1 MAALEDIT
9 KNEAKNANDSSV
21 PTIKL
26 KIATFLASVPEPAA
40 QSAAMQ
46 LLKSKFV
53 MDRSFIF
60 CMGLVSMAVL
70 EELL

>member
-26 KIATFLASVPEPAA
+26 RIATFLASVPEPAA

-60 CMGLVSMAVL
+60 CMGLISMAVL

>member
-1 MAALEDIT
+1 MAALEKIT
-9 KNEAKNANDSSV
+9 KNEAHGAHHNSV
-21 PTIKL
+21 PALKL

-60 CMGLVSMAVL
+60 SMGLISMAVL

>member
-9 KNEAKNANDSSV
+9 KNEAKNANDSFV

-60 CMGLVSMAVL
+60 CMGLISMAVL

>member
-1 MAALEDIT
+1 MAALEKIT
-9 KNEAKNANDSSV
+9 KNEAHDANDNSV
-21 PTIKL
+21 PALKL

-60 CMGLVSMAVL
+60 CMGLISMAIL

>member
-1 MAALEDIT
+1 MAALENLT
-9 KNEAKNANDSSV
+9 KNEAYNAIDNSV
-21 PTIKL
+21 PAIKF
-26 KIATFLASVPEPAA
+26 KIATFLAGVPDPAA

-60 CMGLVSMAVL
+60 CMGLISMAIL
-70 EELL
+70 EELV

>member
-60 CMGLVSMAVL
+60 CMGLISMAVL